1 MSTFHTKL
9 ARAGRCITRRANDGR
24 TEASTTADTKLGSV
38 AVIGLASK
46 TFHGATLFNTDK
58 IVEIKRPIQASALS
72 NTQELDI
79 G

>member
-1 MSTFHTKL
+1 M
-9 ARAGRCITRRANDGR
+9 ARRTNDGR
-24 TEASTTADTKLGSV
+24 TEAGATSDTKLGTI

-46 TFHGATLFNTDK
+46 TFHGATFFNTDK
-58 IVEIKRPIQASALS
+58 IGGIEKPIQASALS